1 MLFGENFLVKY
12 VNLFA
17 LNFTNKGVLRIM
29 KAKKLVSLALPVMLL
44 SGCIT
49 IETDSKKAEP
59 KKEETQKMEKE
70 SKSTDGKKDDSLSAA
85 NGKDANSNSSSSK
98 PSSSSNNSNSSTSSS
113 SSTAKLSGSE
123 VEKYKSEIVEN
134 ATKVD
139 DVLKLMEKVASSDV
153 KSYSQK
159 KSEVQLSIGGA
170 KAYVTKLRNLQ
181 APPEL
186 KVEQENIKQSM
197 ELYNEAFALLFD
209 AIEEQ
214 NESKMNQSLTKA
226 KDSSKLFEEATAS
239 ISRKT
244 Q

>member
-70 SKSTDGKKDDSLSAA
+70 SKSTDSKKDDSLSAA

-98 PSSSSNNSNSSTSSS
+98 PSLLLTIQNH
-113 SSTAKLSGSE
+113 LLPL
-123 VEKYKSEIVEN
+123 VHP
-134 ATKVD
+134 
-139 DVLKLMEKVASSDV
+139 
-153 KSYSQK
+153 
-159 KSEVQLSIGGA
+159 
-170 KAYVTKLRNLQ
+170 LQ
-181 APPEL
+181 
-186 KVEQENIKQSM
+186 S
-197 ELYNEAFALLFD
+197 
-209 AIEEQ
+209 
-214 NESKMNQSLTKA
+214 
-226 KDSSKLFEEATAS
+226 
-239 ISRKT
+239 
-244 Q
+244 

>member
-70 SKSTDGKKDDSLSAA
+70 SKSTDSKKDDSLSAA
-85 NGKDANSNSSSSK
+85 NGQDANSNSSSSK
-98 PSSSSNNSNSSTSSS
+98 PSSSNNSNSSTSSS

-139 DVLKLMEKVASSDV
+139 DVLKLIEKVASSDV

-214 NESKMNQSLTKA
+214 NESKINQSLTKA
-226 KDSSKLFEEATAS
+226 KDGSKLFEEATDS

>member
-1 MLFGENFLVKY
+1 
-12 VNLFA
+12 
-17 LNFTNKGVLRIM
+17 M
-29 KAKKLVSLALPVMLL
+29 KL
-44 SGCIT
+44 I
-49 IETDSKKAEP
+49 
-59 KKEETQKMEKE
+59 
-70 SKSTDGKKDDSLSAA
+70 
-85 NGKDANSNSSSSK
+85 
-98 PSSSSNNSNSSTSSS
+98 
-113 SSTAKLSGSE
+113 
-123 VEKYKSEIVEN
+123 
-134 ATKVD
+134 
-139 DVLKLMEKVASSDV
+139 EKVASSDV

-226 KDSSKLFEEATAS
+226 KDGSKLFEEATDS

>member
-70 SKSTDGKKDDSLSAA
+70 SKSTDSKKDDRLSAA
-85 NGKDANSNSSSSK
+85 NGQDANSNSSSSK
-98 PSSSSNNSNSSTSSS
+98 PSSSNNSNSSTSSS

-139 DVLKLMEKVASSDV
+139 DVLKLIEKVASSDV

-214 NESKMNQSLTKA
+214 NESKINQSLTKA
-226 KDSSKLFEEATAS
+226 KDGSKLFEEATDS

>member
-1 MLFGENFLVKY
+1 
-12 VNLFA
+12 
-17 LNFTNKGVLRIM
+17 M

-70 SKSTDGKKDDSLSAA
+70 SKSTDSKKDDSLSAA
-85 NGKDANSNSSSSK
+85 NGQDANSNSSSSK
-98 PSSSSNNSNSSTSSS
+98 PSSSNNSNSSTSSS

-139 DVLKLMEKVASSDV
+139 DVLKLIEKVASSDV

-226 KDSSKLFEEATAS
+226 KDGSKLFEEATDS